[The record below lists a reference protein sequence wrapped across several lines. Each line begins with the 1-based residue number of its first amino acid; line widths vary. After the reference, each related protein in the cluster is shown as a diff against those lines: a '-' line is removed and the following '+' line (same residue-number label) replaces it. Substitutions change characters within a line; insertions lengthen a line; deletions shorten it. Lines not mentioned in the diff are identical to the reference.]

1 MRSGDPKEK
10 ILAWLVEDGYEVT
23 QETPPKEAPLDW
35 VLKVGV
41 KAPFRVTIVIQK
53 ARGKKGEVALTLGV
67 VVSDYHQRALQ
78 ALPVRDKVRIL
89 SSLYQDLLLMCPKCI
104 TIFQPNILEAKTIA
118 VTRIVYNLDT
128 KQELLD
134 SVRTLTNMFGYIV
147 IKLNNDL
154 GIVNGGHGRGD
165 NIGFI

>member
-1 MRSGDPKEK
+1 MRGGDLKEK

-23 QETPPKEAPLDW
+23 QEMPPKEAPLDW

-41 KAPFRVTIVIQK
+41 KAPFRVTIIIQK
-53 ARGKKGEVALTLGV
+53 ARNKRGEVALTLGV

-78 ALPVRDKVRIL
+78 ALPTRDRVRVL
-89 SSLYQDLLLMCPKCI
+89 SGLYQDLLVMCPKCI
-104 TIFQPNILEAKTIA
+104 TIFQPNIMNAKTIA
-118 VTRIVYNLDT
+118 VTRIVYNLDG

-134 SVRTLTNMFGYIV
+134 SLRTLTNMFGYIV

-154 GIVNGGHGRGD
+154 GIVDGGQGRGD